1 MGAMTAFTVGSEEMT
16 ELPETSNTAEAVI
29 NFAVGLPGFPRARRF
44 LLQDVSPGRSPVSKM
59 TSLDQEGLQFIVVPP
74 GLFFPDYHVTVDEDT
89 QQRIGLSKTDD
100 AVVLV
105 ILTLSPG
112 EVPTANLL
120 GPIVINAKNLE
131 AAQVV
136 QVASNYRAAEP
147 LRLATQSKAA
157 SMPD

>member
-1 MGAMTAFTVGSEEMT
+1 MVEMTTFTVGSEEMT
-16 ELPETSNTAEAVI
+16 VVPEASTTAEVVI
-29 NFAVGLPGFPRARRF
+29 NFAAGLPGFPRARRF

-59 TSLDQEGLQFIVVPP
+59 TSLDQDGLGFIVVPP
-74 GLFFPDYHVTVDEDT
+74 GLFFPNYSVAVDEDT
-89 QQRIGLSKTDD
+89 QQRIGLSRAED

-105 ILTLSPG
+105 ILTLVPG

-120 GPIVINAKNLE
+120 GPIVINTKNLE

-147 LRLATQSKAA
+147 LPVAERLKPA
-157 SMPD
+157 SPLG